1 MHMTAHFL
9 KTKVGE
15 MRMEKKRI
23 VLGISGGIA
32 AYKCAQLV
40 RCFVKENID
49 VTCVMTESAKQ
60 FVTPMTLGILSKN
73 PVYDDAALANEITRP
88 LHIVLAQQYDAI
100 VVAPATGNIMAKAA
114 CGIAD
119 DLLSSVL
126 LAAKVP
132 VAFAPAMNEV
142 MWTNPATQENV
153 AKLISRGHTMIG
165 PADGDLA
172 CGVMGTGRMC
182 EPEEIF
188 ERTMQL
194 LGKSGA
200 AAGKRILVTAGP
212 TREAIDPVRFI
223 SNRSSGKMGYAIAR
237 AAARLGADV
246 TLVTGPCAIEPPV
259 GVRVLKV
266 ESTTQMLDAALS
278 VYDDID
284 IVFKAAAPADYTPT
298 ETYDQ
303 KLHKKDDLSIEMIS
317 TPDVLGTLGGKKTH
331 QFLVGFAAGTYDCME
346 HALGKMERKNLDM
359 MVLNDVTRPGAGFDV
374 ATNIV
379 TVITDEGACEW
390 PMMSKDDVAE
400 RLVLQALEEAAKR

>member
-1 MHMTAHFL
+1 M
-9 KTKVGE
+9 
-15 MRMEKKRI
+15 KKRI
-23 VLGISGGIA
+23 VLCISGGIA
-32 AYKCAQLV
+32 AFKCAQLV
-40 RCFVKENID
+40 RCFVKEDID

-73 PVYDDAALANEITRP
+73 PVYDDAALKDEITRP

-119 DLLSSVL
+119 DLVSSVL
-126 LAAKVP
+126 LAASVP

-142 MWTNPATQENV
+142 MWKNPATQENV
-153 AKLISRGHTMIG
+153 AKLITRGATMIG

-188 ERTMQL
+188 ERTML
-194 LGKSGA
+194 MLGKDGPA
-200 AAGKRILVTAGP
+200 KGKKILVSAGP

-237 AAARLGADV
+237 AAARMGADV
-246 TLVTGPCAIEPPV
+246 TLVTGPCAIDVPY
-259 GVRVLKV
+259 GVKVLPV
-266 ESTTQMLDAALS
+266 ESTTQMLDAVLS
-278 VYDDID
+278 VYEDID
-284 IVFKAAAPADYTPT
+284 IVFKAAAPADYTPV

-303 KLHKKDDLSIEMIS
+303 KLHKKDDLSLELTS
-317 TPDVLGTLGGKKTH
+317 TPDVLGTMGAKKTH
-331 QFLVGFAAGTYDCME
+331 QFLVGFAAETYDCME

-379 TVITDEGACEW
+379 TVITSEGACEW
-390 PMMSKDDVAE
+390 PMMSKEEVAE
-400 RLVLQALEEAAKR
+400 RLVAQALDETQKH

>member
-1 MHMTAHFL
+1 M
-9 KTKVGE
+9 
-15 MRMEKKRI
+15 KKRI
-23 VLGISGGIA
+23 VLCISGGIA
-32 AYKCAQLV
+32 AFKCAQLV
-40 RCFVKENID
+40 RCFVKEDID

-73 PVYDDAALANEITRP
+73 PVYDDAALKDEITRP

-119 DLLSSVL
+119 DLVSSVL
-126 LAAKVP
+126 LAASVP

-142 MWTNPATQENV
+142 MWKNPATQENV
-153 AKLISRGHTMIG
+153 AKLIARGATMIG

-188 ERTMQL
+188 ERTML
-194 LGKSGA
+194 MLGKDGPA
-200 AAGKRILVTAGP
+200 KGKKILVSAGP

-237 AAARLGADV
+237 AAARMGADV
-246 TLVTGPCAIEPPV
+246 TLVTGPCAIDVPY
-259 GVRVLKV
+259 GVKVLPV
-266 ESTTQMLDAALS
+266 ESTAQMLDAVLS
-278 VYDDID
+278 VYEDID
-284 IVFKAAAPADYTPT
+284 IVFKAAAPADYTPV

-303 KLHKKDDLSIEMIS
+303 KLHKKDDLSLELTS
-317 TPDVLGTLGGKKTH
+317 TPDVLGTMGAKKTH
-331 QFLVGFAAGTYDCME
+331 QFLVGFAAETYDCME

-379 TVITDEGACEW
+379 TVITAEGACEW
-390 PMMSKDDVAE
+390 PMMSKEEVAE
-400 RLVLQALEEAAKR
+400 KLVMQALDEAQKR